1 MTLKEKLFEDLKSAM
16 KSKDTVAKECI
27 QMVRAGILQ
36 IEKDQKIEVDDDGV
50 IAVINKE
57 IKKYSDVLPD
67 FIRGGRQDLADQVNR
82 KIDILKAY
90 LPEQLSEEAIQTIID
105 KVISQVGAVSI
116 RDMGKVM
123 GAVIA
128 ETKGAADNKVVSR
141 LVKSALQKI

>member
-1 MTLKEKLFEDLKSAM
+1 MTLKEKLFEDLKAAM
-16 KSKDTVAKECI
+16 KSKDTIAKECI

-36 IEKDQKIEVDDDGV
+36 IEKDQKIEVDDEGV

-57 IKKYSDVLPD
+57 IKKYTDVLPD
-67 FIRGGRQDLADQVNR
+67 FIRGGRQDLADQVNK

-105 KVISQVGAVSI
+105 KVISQVGAVSM

-123 GAVIA
+123 SAVIA
-128 ETKGAADNKVVSR
+128 ETKGAADNKVVSQ
-141 LVKSALQKI
+141 LVKSALQRI